1 MSPLWFFRSAQSSDM
16 EKRRLSEELRGSRWV
31 LWATFI
37 ALVSFFT
44 WANFSEIDQITR
56 APGSVI
62 PSSNIQLI
70 QSKDGGV
77 LEQLPVGVGE
87 IVDRGQI
94 IAQFETTNAEA
105 DHQEAKAQVA
115 ALSAA
120 MSRLTAELFGAAPEF
135 SPLAKEFP
143 HFVRSQK
150 LLFDRRQSAKS
161 EEIANLNSILALVRE
176 EIQMNEPLIARGDVS
191 KTEILRLQRE
201 EAELV
206 AQRGKITNDYFQ
218 STQAEYNETEEEFE
232 RVSQLL
238 IQRKKQLEGTTLTA
252 PVKGIVK
259 SIRLTTVGG
268 VIRPGE
274 DVLEIVPLEDDLLIE
289 AKVAPQDIGF
299 LKVGLDVSVKIEAYD
314 YTIYGDL
321 DGVLSYISADTLEEN
336 TQRGD
341 VPFYRVHIRTQGRKF
356 SGRPDADLQILPG
369 MTATVEVKTGKNTV
383 LSYLIKPIVKTL
395 RESMGER

>member
-1 MSPLWFFRSAQSSDM
+1 MSPLWFFRSAQASEM
-16 EKRRLSEELRGSRWV
+16 EKRRLDKELRGSRWV
-31 LWATFI
+31 LGAVFVS
-37 ALVSFFT
+37 LVLFFS

-62 PSSNIQLI
+62 PSSNVQII

-77 LEQLPVGVGE
+77 LEQLPISVGE
-87 IVDRGQI
+87 IVDQGQI
-94 IAQFETTNAEA
+94 VAQFDKTNAEA
-105 DHQEAKAQVA
+105 DYQEAKAQVA

-120 MSRLTAELFGAAPEF
+120 MSRLTAELFGTVPDF
-135 SPLAKEFP
+135 SALANEFP
-143 HFVRSQK
+143 HFVKSQK
-150 LLFDRRQSAKS
+150 LLFDRRQSAKR
-161 EEIANLNSILALVRE
+161 EEIANIGSILALVQE
-176 EIQMNEPLIARGDVS
+176 EIQMNEPLLARGDVS

-206 AQRGKITNDYFQ
+206 AQRGKISNDYFQ

-238 IQRKKQLEGTTLTA
+238 IQRKKQLQATTLTA

-299 LKVGLDVSVKIEAYD
+299 LRVGLDVSVKIEAYD

-321 DGVLSYISADTLEEN
+321 DGVLSYISADTLEED
-336 TQRGD
+336 TQKGD
-341 VPFYRVHIRTQGRKF
+341 IPFYRVHVRTQGRKF

-369 MTATVEVKTGKNTV
+369 MTSTVEVKTGKNTV
-383 LSYLIKPIVKTL
+383 LSYLIKPIIKTL
-395 RESMGER
+395 GESMGER

>member
-1 MSPLWFFRSAQSSDM
+1 MSPLWFFGSAQSSDN

-31 LWATFI
+31 LWATAV
-37 ALVSFFT
+37 ALASFFT

-62 PSSNIQLI
+62 PSSNVQLI

-77 LEQLPVGVGE
+77 LKKLPVSVGE

-94 IAQFETTNAEA
+94 VAQFETTNAEA

-120 MSRLTAELFGAAPEF
+120 MSRLTAELFGDAPKF
-135 SPLAKEFP
+135 SSLAEEFP
-143 HFVRSQK
+143 HFVKSQK
-150 LLFDRRQSAKS
+150 LLFDRRQSAKT
-161 EEIANLNSILALVRE
+161 EEIANLDSILALVRE
-176 EIQMNEPLIARGDVS
+176 EIQMNEPLIAKGDVS

-206 AQRGKITNDYFQ
+206 AQRGKVTNDYFQ
-218 STQAEYNETEEEFE
+218 SAQAEYNETEEEFE

-238 IQRKKQLEGTTLTA
+238 IQRKAQLEGTTLTA

-356 SGRPDADLQILPG
+356 SGRPDEDLQILPG

>member
-1 MSPLWFFRSAQSSDM
+1 MNPLWFFRSAQSSDM

-77 LEQLPVGVGE
+77 LQQLPVSVGE
-87 IVDRGQI
+87 VVDRGQI

-120 MSRLTAELFGAAPEF
+120 MSRLTAELFGTTPEF

-206 AQRGKITNDYFQ
+206 AQRGKVTNDYFQ

>member
-1 MSPLWFFRSAQSSDM
+1 
-16 EKRRLSEELRGSRWV
+16 
-31 LWATFI
+31 
-37 ALVSFFT
+37 
-44 WANFSEIDQITR
+44 
-56 APGSVI
+56 VI
-62 PSSNIQLI
+62 PSSNVQLI
-70 QSKDGGV
+70 QSKNGGV
-77 LEQLPVGVGE
+77 LKQLPVSVGD
-87 IVDRGQI
+87 IVDQGQI
-94 IAQFETTNAEA
+94 VAQFEETTAEA
-105 DHQEAKAQVA
+105 DYQEAKAQVA

-120 MSRLTAELFGAAPEF
+120 MSRLTAELFGASPEF
-135 SPLAKEFP
+135 SELANEFP

-150 LLFDRRQSAKS
+150 SLFDRRQSAKGD
-161 EEIANLNSILALVRE
+161 EIKNLDAILALVRE
-176 EIQMNEPLIARGDVS
+176 EIEMNEPLLAKGDVS

-206 AQRGKITNDYFQ
+206 AKRGKISNDYFQ
-218 STQAEYNETEEEFE
+218 ATQAEYNETEEEFE

-238 IQRKKQLEGTTLTA
+238 IQRQIQLDGTTLNA

-274 DVLEIVPLEDDLLIE
+274 DVLEIVPLEDDLMIE

-299 LKVGLDVSVKIEAYD
+299 LRVGMDVSVKIDAYD

-321 DGVLSYISADTLEEN
+321 NGVLSYISADTLEEN

-341 VPFYRVHIRTQGRKF
+341 VPFYRVHVRTQGRKF
-356 SGRPDADLQILPG
+356 SGRPDAELQILPG

-383 LSYLIKPIVKTL
+383 LSYLLKPIVKTL

>member
-1 MSPLWFFRSAQSSDM
+1 MNPLWFFRSAEASQN
-16 EKRRLSEELRGSRWV
+16 ERQRLNEELRGSRWV
-31 LWATFI
+31 LWAVFV
-37 ALVSFFT
+37 ALSSFFL

-56 APGSVI
+56 AQGSVI
-62 PSSNIQLI
+62 PSSNVQLI
-70 QSKDGGV
+70 QSKNGGV
-77 LEQLPVGVGE
+77 LKQLPVSVGD
-87 IVDRGQI
+87 IVDQGQI
-94 IAQFETTNAEA
+94 VAQFEETNAEA
-105 DHQEAKAQVA
+105 DYQEAKAQVA

-120 MSRLTAELFGAAPEF
+120 MSRLTAELFGASPEF
-135 SPLAKEFP
+135 SELANEFP

-150 LLFDRRQSAKS
+150 SLFDRRQSAKGD
-161 EEIANLNSILALVRE
+161 EIKNLDAILALVRE
-176 EIQMNEPLIARGDVS
+176 EIEMNEPLLAKGDVS

-206 AQRGKITNDYFQ
+206 AKRGKISNDYFQ
-218 STQAEYNETEEEFE
+218 ATQAEYNETEEEFE

-238 IQRKKQLEGTTLTA
+238 IQRQIQLDGTTLTA

-274 DVLEIVPLEDDLLIE
+274 DVLEIVPLEDDLMIE

-299 LKVGLDVSVKIEAYD
+299 LRVGMDVSVKIDAYD

-321 DGVLSYISADTLEEN
+321 NGVLSYISADTLEEN

-341 VPFYRVHIRTQGRKF
+341 VPFYRVHVRTQGRKF
-356 SGRPDADLQILPG
+356 SGRPDAELQILPG

-383 LSYLIKPIVKTL
+383 LSYLLKPIVKTL

>member
-1 MSPLWFFRSAQSSDM
+1 MSPLWFFRSAQASDM
-16 EKRRLSEELRGSRWV
+16 ERRRLSEEVRGSRWV
-31 LWATFI
+31 LWATFV
-37 ALVSFFT
+37 ALVSFFS
-44 WANFSEIDQITR
+44 WANYSEIDQITR

-62 PSSNIQLI
+62 PSSNVQLI

-77 LEQLPVGVGE
+77 LEKLPVGAGE
-87 IVDRGQI
+87 IVEQGQI

-105 DHQEAKAQVA
+105 DFQEAKAQVA

-120 MSRLTAELFGAAPEF
+120 MSRLTAELFGTVPQFTAATEGF
-135 SPLAKEFP
+135 S
-143 HFVRSQK
+143 HFVSSQK
-150 LLFDRRQSAKS
+150 LLFERRLSAKR
-161 EEIANLNSILALVRE
+161 EEIANLNAILALVRE
-176 EIQMNEPLIARGDVS
+176 EIQMNEPLLARGDVS

-206 AQRGKITNDYFQ
+206 AQRGKINNEYFQ

-238 IQRKKQLEGTTLTA
+238 IQRKKQLDGTTLTA

-259 SIRLTTVGG
+259 SIRLTTTGG

-299 LKVGLDVSVKIEAYD
+299 LREGLDVSVKIEAYD

-321 DGVLSYISADTLEEN
+321 DGVLSYISADTLEED
-336 TQRGD
+336 TQRGEP
-341 VPFYRVHIRTQGRKF
+341 PFYRVHIRTQGRKF

-383 LSYLIKPIVKTL
+383 LSYLLKPIVKTL

>member
-1 MSPLWFFRSAQSSDM
+1 MNPLWFFRSAEASSN
-16 EKRRLSEELRGSRWV
+16 ERQRLNEELRGSRRV
-31 LWATFI
+31 LWAVFV
-37 ALVSFFT
+37 ALISFFL

-56 APGSVI
+56 AQGSVI
-62 PSSNIQLI
+62 PSSNVQLI
-70 QSKDGGV
+70 QSKNGGV
-77 LEQLPVGVGE
+77 LKQLPVSVGD
-87 IVDRGQI
+87 IVDQDQVV
-94 IAQFETTNAEA
+94 AQFEQTNAEA
-105 DHQEAKAQVA
+105 DYQEAKAQVA

-120 MSRLTAELFGAAPEF
+120 MSRLTAELFGSSPEF
-135 SPLAKEFP
+135 SELADEFP

-150 LLFDRRQSAKS
+150 LLFDRRQSANS
-161 EEIANLNSILALVRE
+161 EEIENLDAILALVRE
-176 EIQMNEPLIARGDVS
+176 EIQMNEPLLAKGDVS

-206 AQRGKITNDYFQ
+206 AKRGKISNDYFQ
-218 STQAEYNETEEEFE
+218 ATQAEYNETEEEFE
-232 RVSQLL
+232 RISQLL

-274 DVLEIVPLEDDLLIE
+274 DVLEIVPLEDDLMIE

-299 LKVGLDVSVKIEAYD
+299 LRVGMDVSVKIDAYD

-321 DGVLSYISADTLEEN
+321 NGVLSYISADTLEEN

-341 VPFYRVHIRTQGRKF
+341 VPFYRVHVRTQGRKF
-356 SGRPDADLQILPG
+356 SGRPDAELQILPG

-383 LSYLIKPIVKTL
+383 LSYLLKPIVKTL

>member
-1 MSPLWFFRSAQSSDM
+1 MSPLWFFRSAQASEM
-16 EKRRLSEELRGSRWV
+16 EKRRLDKELRGSRWV
-31 LWATFI
+31 LGAVFVS
-37 ALVSFFT
+37 LVLFFS

-62 PSSNIQLI
+62 PSSNVQII

-77 LEQLPVGVGE
+77 LERLPISVGE
-87 IVDRGQI
+87 IVDQGQI
-94 IAQFETTNAEA
+94 VAQFDKTNAEA
-105 DHQEAKAQVA
+105 DYQEAKAQVA

-120 MSRLTAELFGAAPEF
+120 MSRLTAELFGTVPDF
-135 SPLAKEFP
+135 SALANEFP
-143 HFVRSQK
+143 HFVKSQK
-150 LLFDRRQSAKS
+150 LLFDRRQSAKR
-161 EEIANLNSILALVRE
+161 EEIANIGSILALVQE
-176 EIQMNEPLIARGDVS
+176 EIQMNEPLLARGDVS

-206 AQRGKITNDYFQ
+206 AQRGKISNDYFQ

-238 IQRKKQLEGTTLTA
+238 IQREKQLQATTLTA

-299 LKVGLDVSVKIEAYD
+299 LRVGLDVSVKIEAYD

-321 DGVLSYISADTLEEN
+321 DGVLSYISADTLEED
-336 TQRGD
+336 TQKGD
-341 VPFYRVHIRTQGRKF
+341 IPFYRVHVRTQGRKF

-369 MTATVEVKTGKNTV
+369 MTSTVEVKTGKNTV
-383 LSYLIKPIVKTL
+383 LSYLIKPIIKTL
-395 RESMGER
+395 GESMGER

>member
-1 MSPLWFFRSAQSSDM
+1 MSPLWFFRSAQASEM
-16 EKRRLSEELRGSRWV
+16 EKRRLDKELRGSRWV
-31 LWATFI
+31 LWAVFVS
-37 ALVSFFT
+37 LVSFFS

-62 PSSNIQLI
+62 PSSNVQII

-77 LEQLPVGVGE
+77 LEQLPISVGE
-87 IVDRGQI
+87 IVDQGQI
-94 IAQFETTNAEA
+94 VAQFDKTNAEA
-105 DHQEAKAQVA
+105 DYQEAKAQVA

-120 MSRLTAELFGAAPEF
+120 MSRLTAELFGTVPDF
-135 SPLAKEFP
+135 SDLADEFP
-143 HFVRSQK
+143 HFIKSQK
-150 LLFDRRQSAKS
+150 LLFDRRQSAKR
-161 EEIANLNSILALVRE
+161 EEIANIGSILALVQE
-176 EIQMNEPLIARGDVS
+176 EIQMNEPLLARGDVS

-201 EAELV
+201 EAELI
-206 AQRGKITNDYFQ
+206 AQRGKISNDYFQ

-238 IQRKKQLEGTTLTA
+238 IQREKQLQATILTA

-299 LKVGLDVSVKIEAYD
+299 LRVGLDVSVKIEAYD

-321 DGVLSYISADTLEEN
+321 DGVLSYISADTLEED
-336 TQRGD
+336 TQKGD
-341 VPFYRVHIRTQGRKF
+341 IPFYRVHVRTQGRKF

-369 MTATVEVKTGKNTV
+369 MTSTVEVKTGKNTV
-383 LSYLIKPIVKTL
+383 LSYLIKPIIKTL
-395 RESMGER
+395 GESMGER

>member
-1 MSPLWFFRSAQSSDM
+1 MSPLWFFRSAQASDL
-16 EKRRLSEELRGSRWV
+16 ERRRLSEELRGSRWV
-31 LWATFI
+31 LWATFV
-37 ALVSFFT
+37 ALTSFYT

-62 PSSNIQLI
+62 PSSNVQLI

-77 LEQLPVGVGE
+77 LEKLPVAVGE
-87 IVDRGQI
+87 VVEQGQV
-94 IAQFETTNAEA
+94 IAQFEATNAEA
-105 DHQEAKAQVA
+105 DYQEAKAQVA

-120 MSRLTAELFGAAPEF
+120 MSRLTAELFGSEPEF
-135 SPLAKEFP
+135 SAITHGFS
-143 HFVRSQK
+143 HFVTSQK
-150 LLFDRRQSAKS
+150 LLFQRRQSAKR
-161 EEIANLNSILALVRE
+161 EEIANIDAILELVRE
-176 EIQMNEPLIARGDVS
+176 EILMNEPLVARGDVS
-191 KTEILRLQRE
+191 RTEILRLQRE

-206 AQRGKITNDYFQ
+206 AQRGKINSEYFQ
-218 STQAEYNETEEEFE
+218 SAQTEYNETEEEFE

-238 IQRKKQLEGTTLTA
+238 IQRKQQLDATTLVA

-321 DGVLSYISADTLEEN
+321 DGVLSYISADTLEDDS
-336 TQRGD
+336 QRDD
-341 VPFYRVHIRTQGRKF
+341 VPFYRVHVRTQGRKF

-395 RESMGER
+395 KESMGER

>member
-1 MSPLWFFRSAQSSDM
+1 MSPLWFFRSAQASDM
-16 EKRRLSEELRGSRWV
+16 ERRRLNEELRGSRRV
-31 LWATFI
+31 LWATFV
-37 ALVSFFT
+37 ALAAFYI

-62 PSSNIQLI
+62 PSSNVQLI

-77 LEQLPVGVGE
+77 LEKLPIGVGE
-87 IVDRGQI
+87 IVDQGQI
-94 IAQFETTNAEA
+94 IAQFDTTNAEA
-105 DHQEAKAQVA
+105 DYQEAKAQVA

-120 MSRLTAELFGAAPEF
+120 MSRLTAELFGAEPQF
-135 SPLAKEFP
+135 SAITQGFP
-143 HFVRSQK
+143 HFVSSQK
-150 LLFDRRQSAKS
+150 LLFERRQSAKS
-161 EEIANLNSILALVRE
+161 EEIANLNAILALVQE
-176 EIQMNEPLIARGDVS
+176 EIQMNEPLVARGDVS

-206 AQRGKITNDYFQ
+206 AQRGKINNEYFQ

-238 IQRKKQLEGTTLTA
+238 IQRKQQLDATTLEA

-268 VIRPGE
+268 VIRAGE

-321 DGVLSYISADTLEEN
+321 DGVLSYISADTLEDE
-336 TQRGD
+336 TQKGD
-341 VPFYRVHIRTQGRKF
+341 VTFYRVHVRTQGRKF
-356 SGRPDADLQILPG
+356 SGRPDEDLQILPG

-383 LSYLIKPIVKTL
+383 LSYLLKPIVKTL
-395 RESMGER
+395 RESMSER

>member
-1 MSPLWFFRSAQSSDM
+1 
-16 EKRRLSEELRGSRWV
+16 
-31 LWATFI
+31 
-37 ALVSFFT
+37 
-44 WANFSEIDQITR
+44 
-56 APGSVI
+56 
-62 PSSNIQLI
+62 
-70 QSKDGGV
+70 
-77 LEQLPVGVGE
+77 
-87 IVDRGQI
+87 
-94 IAQFETTNAEA
+94 
-105 DHQEAKAQVA
+105 
-115 ALSAA
+115 
-120 MSRLTAELFGAAPEF
+120 
-135 SPLAKEFP
+135 
-143 HFVRSQK
+143 
-150 LLFDRRQSAKS
+150 
-161 EEIANLNSILALVRE
+161 
-176 EIQMNEPLIARGDVS
+176 MNEPLVARGDVS

-206 AQRGKITNDYFQ
+206 AQRGKINSDYFQ
-218 STQAEYNETEEEFE
+218 STQTEYNETEEEFE

-238 IQRKKQLEGTTLTA
+238 IQRKQQLDATTLVA

-321 DGVLSYISADTLEEN
+321 DGVLSYISADTLEDDS
-336 TQRGD
+336 QKGD
-341 VPFYRVHIRTQGRKF
+341 VTFYRVHIRTQGRKF
-356 SGRPDADLQILPG
+356 SGRPDEDLQILPG

-383 LSYLIKPIVKTL
+383 LSYLLKPIVKTL

>member
-1 MSPLWFFRSAQSSDM
+1 MNPLWFFRSAEASQN
-16 EKRRLSEELRGSRWV
+16 ERQRLNEELRGSRWV
-31 LWATFI
+31 LWAVFI
-37 ALVSFFT
+37 ALSSFFI

-56 APGSVI
+56 AQGSVI
-62 PSSNIQLI
+62 PSSNVQLI
-70 QSKDGGV
+70 QSKNGGV
-77 LEQLPVGVGE
+77 LKQLPVSVGD
-87 IVDRGQI
+87 IVDQGQI
-94 IAQFETTNAEA
+94 VAQFEETTAEA
-105 DHQEAKAQVA
+105 DYQEAKAQVA

-120 MSRLTAELFGAAPEF
+120 MSRLTAELFGASPEF
-135 SPLAKEFP
+135 SELANEFP

-150 LLFDRRQSAKS
+150 LLFDRRQSAKR
-161 EEIANLNSILALVRE
+161 EEIENIDAILALVRE
-176 EIQMNEPLIARGDVS
+176 EIEMNEPLLAKGDVS

-206 AQRGKITNDYFQ
+206 AKRGKISNDYFQ
-218 STQAEYNETEEEFE
+218 ATQAEYNETEEEFE

-238 IQRKKQLEGTTLTA
+238 IQRQIQLDGTTLTA

-274 DVLEIVPLEDDLLIE
+274 DVLEIVPLEDDLMIE

-299 LKVGLDVSVKIEAYD
+299 LRVGMDVSVKIDAYD

-321 DGVLSYISADTLEEN
+321 NGVLSYISADTLEEN

-341 VPFYRVHIRTQGRKF
+341 VPFYRVHVRTQGRKF
-356 SGRPDADLQILPG
+356 SGRPEAELQILPG

-383 LSYLIKPIVKTL
+383 LSYLLKPIVKTL

>member
-1 MSPLWFFRSAQSSDM
+1 MSPLWFFRSAESSDN
-16 EKRRLSEELRGSRWV
+16 EKRRLSDELRGSRWV
-31 LWATFI
+31 LWATAI
-37 ALVSFFT
+37 ALSSFFL

-56 APGSVI
+56 APGSII
-62 PSSNIQLI
+62 PSSNVQLI

-77 LEQLPVGVGE
+77 LKKLPVSVGE
-87 IVDRGQI
+87 IVDSGQI
-94 IAQFETTNAEA
+94 VAQFETTNAEA
-105 DHQEAKAQVA
+105 DYQEAKAQVA

-120 MSRLTAELFGAAPEF
+120 MSRLTAELFGIDPEF
-135 SPLAKEFP
+135 STFAEEFP
-143 HFVRSQK
+143 HFVKSQK
-150 LLFDRRQSAKS
+150 LLFERRQLAKS
-161 EEIANLNSILALVRE
+161 EEIANIDSILELVRE

-206 AQRGKITNDYFQ
+206 AQRARVSNDYFQ
-218 STQAEYNETEEEFE
+218 NAQAEYNETEEEFE
-232 RVSQLL
+232 RISQLL
-238 IQRKKQLEGTTLTA
+238 IQRKAQLEGTTLTA

-299 LKVGLDVSVKIEAYD
+299 LKVGLDVSVKIEAFD

-341 VPFYRVHIRTQGRKF
+341 VPFYRIHVRTKGRKF
-356 SGRPDADLQILPG
+356 SGSSDMDLQILPG

>member
-1 MSPLWFFRSAQSSDM
+1 MSPLWFFRSAESSDN
-16 EKRRLSEELRGSRWV
+16 EKRRLSDELRGSRWV
-31 LWATFI
+31 LWATAI
-37 ALVSFFT
+37 ALSSFFL

-56 APGSVI
+56 APGSII
-62 PSSNIQLI
+62 PSSNVQLI

-77 LEQLPVGVGE
+77 LKKLPVSVGE
-87 IVDRGQI
+87 IVDSGQI
-94 IAQFETTNAEA
+94 VAQFETTNAEA
-105 DHQEAKAQVA
+105 DYQEAKAQVA

-120 MSRLTAELFGAAPEF
+120 MSRLTAELFGIDPEF
-135 SPLAKEFP
+135 STFAEEFP
-143 HFVRSQK
+143 HFVKSQK
-150 LLFDRRQSAKS
+150 LLFERRQRAKS
-161 EEIANLNSILALVRE
+161 EEIANIDSILELVRE

-206 AQRGKITNDYFQ
+206 AQRARVSNDYFQ
-218 STQAEYNETEEEFE
+218 NAQAEYNETEEEFE
-232 RVSQLL
+232 RISQLL
-238 IQRKKQLEGTTLTA
+238 IQRKAQLEGTTLTA

-299 LKVGLDVSVKIEAYD
+299 LKVGLDVSVKIEAFD

-341 VPFYRVHIRTQGRKF
+341 VPFYRIHVRTKGRKF
-356 SGRPDADLQILPG
+356 SGSSDMDLQILPG

>member
-1 MSPLWFFRSAQSSDM
+1 MNPLWFFRSAEASSN
-16 EKRRLSEELRGSRWV
+16 ERQRLNEELRGSRRV
-31 LWATFI
+31 LWAVFI
-37 ALVSFFT
+37 ALISFFL

-56 APGSVI
+56 AQGSVI
-62 PSSNIQLI
+62 PSSNVQLI
-70 QSKDGGV
+70 QSKNGGV
-77 LEQLPVGVGE
+77 LKQLPVSVGD
-87 IVDRGQI
+87 IVDQDQVV
-94 IAQFETTNAEA
+94 AQFEETNAEA
-105 DHQEAKAQVA
+105 DYQEAKAQVA

-120 MSRLTAELFGAAPEF
+120 MSRLTAELFASNPEF
-135 SPLAKEFP
+135 SELADEFP

-150 LLFDRRQSAKS
+150 LLFDRRQSAKR
-161 EEIANLNSILALVRE
+161 EEIENLDAILALVRE
-176 EIQMNEPLIARGDVS
+176 EIQMNEPLLAKGDVS

-206 AQRGKITNDYFQ
+206 AKRGKISNDYFQ
-218 STQAEYNETEEEFE
+218 ATQAEYNETEEEFE
-232 RVSQLL
+232 RISQLL

-274 DVLEIVPLEDDLLIE
+274 DVLEIVPLEDDLMIE

-299 LKVGLDVSVKIEAYD
+299 LRVGMDVSVKIDAYD

-321 DGVLSYISADTLEEN
+321 NGVLSYISADTLEEN

-341 VPFYRVHIRTQGRKF
+341 VPFYRVHVRTQGRKF
-356 SGRPDADLQILPG
+356 SGRPDAELQILPG

-383 LSYLIKPIVKTL
+383 LSYLLKPIVKTL

>member
-1 MSPLWFFRSAQSSDM
+1 MNPLWFFRSAEASQN
-16 EKRRLSEELRGSRWV
+16 ERQRLNEELRGSRWV
-31 LWATFI
+31 LWAVFV
-37 ALVSFFT
+37 ALSSFFI

-56 APGSVI
+56 AQGSVI
-62 PSSNIQLI
+62 PSSNVQLI
-70 QSKDGGV
+70 QSKNGGV
-77 LEQLPVGVGE
+77 LKQLPVSVGD
-87 IVDRGQI
+87 IVDQGQI
-94 IAQFETTNAEA
+94 VAQFEETTAEA
-105 DHQEAKAQVA
+105 DYQEAKAQVA

-120 MSRLTAELFGAAPEF
+120 MSRLTAELFGTSPEF
-135 SPLAKEFP
+135 SKLANEFP

-150 LLFDRRQSAKS
+150 LLFDRRQSAKR
-161 EEIANLNSILALVRE
+161 EEIENLDAILALVRE
-176 EIQMNEPLIARGDVS
+176 EIEMNEPLLAKGDVS

-206 AQRGKITNDYFQ
+206 AKRGKISNDYFQ
-218 STQAEYNETEEEFE
+218 ATQAEYNETEEEFE

-238 IQRKKQLEGTTLTA
+238 IQRQIQLDGTTLTA

-274 DVLEIVPLEDDLLIE
+274 DVLEIVPLEDDLMIE

-299 LKVGLDVSVKIEAYD
+299 LRVGMDVSVKIDAYD

-321 DGVLSYISADTLEEN
+321 NGVLSYISADTLEEN

-341 VPFYRVHIRTQGRKF
+341 VPFYRVHVRTQGRKF
-356 SGRPDADLQILPG
+356 SGRPDAELQILPG

-383 LSYLIKPIVKTL
+383 LSYLLKPIVKTL

>member
-1 MSPLWFFRSAQSSDM
+1 MSPLWFFRSAQASEM
-16 EKRRLSEELRGSRWV
+16 EKRRLDKELRGSRWV
-31 LWATFI
+31 LGAVFVS
-37 ALVSFFT
+37 LVLFFS

-62 PSSNIQLI
+62 PSSNVQII

-77 LEQLPVGVGE
+77 LERLPISVGE
-87 IVDRGQI
+87 IVDQGQI
-94 IAQFETTNAEA
+94 VAQFDKTNAEA
-105 DHQEAKAQVA
+105 DYQEAKAQVA

-120 MSRLTAELFGAAPEF
+120 MSRLTAELFGTVPDF
-135 SPLAKEFP
+135 SALANEFP
-143 HFVRSQK
+143 HFIKSQK
-150 LLFDRRQSAKS
+150 LLFDRRQSAKR
-161 EEIANLNSILALVRE
+161 EEIANIGSILALVQE
-176 EIQMNEPLIARGDVS
+176 EIQMNEPLLARGDVS

-206 AQRGKITNDYFQ
+206 AQRGKISNDYFQ

-238 IQRKKQLEGTTLTA
+238 IQREKQLQATTLTA

-299 LKVGLDVSVKIEAYD
+299 LRVGLDVSVKIEAYD

-321 DGVLSYISADTLEEN
+321 DGVLSYISADTLEED
-336 TQRGD
+336 TQKGD
-341 VPFYRVHIRTQGRKF
+341 IPFYRVHVRTQGRKF

-369 MTATVEVKTGKNTV
+369 MTSTVEVKTGKNTV
-383 LSYLIKPIVKTL
+383 LSYLIKPIIKTL
-395 RESMGER
+395 GESMGER

>member
-1 MSPLWFFRSAQSSDM
+1 MSPLWFFRSAQASEM
-16 EKRRLSEELRGSRWV
+16 EKRRLDKELRGSRWV
-31 LWATFI
+31 LGAVFVS
-37 ALVSFFT
+37 LVLFFS

-62 PSSNIQLI
+62 PSSNVQII

-77 LEQLPVGVGE
+77 LEQLPISVGE
-87 IVDRGQI
+87 IVDQGQI
-94 IAQFETTNAEA
+94 VAQFDKTNAEA
-105 DHQEAKAQVA
+105 DYQEAKAQVA

-120 MSRLTAELFGAAPEF
+120 MSRLTAELFGTVPDF
-135 SPLAKEFP
+135 SALANEFP
-143 HFVRSQK
+143 HFIKSQK
-150 LLFDRRQSAKS
+150 LLFDRRQSAKR
-161 EEIANLNSILALVRE
+161 EEIANIGSILALVQE
-176 EIQMNEPLIARGDVS
+176 EIQMNEPLLARGDVS

-206 AQRGKITNDYFQ
+206 AQRGKISNDYFQ

-238 IQRKKQLEGTTLTA
+238 IQREKQLQATTLTA

-299 LKVGLDVSVKIEAYD
+299 LRVGLDVSVKIEAYD

-321 DGVLSYISADTLEEN
+321 DGVLSYISADTLEED
-336 TQRGD
+336 TQKGD
-341 VPFYRVHIRTQGRKF
+341 IPFYRVHVRTQGRKF

-369 MTATVEVKTGKNTV
+369 MTSTVEVKTGKNTV
-383 LSYLIKPIVKTL
+383 LSYLIKPIIKTL
-395 RESMGER
+395 GESMGER

>member
-1 MSPLWFFRSAQSSDM
+1 MSPLWFFRSAQASEM
-16 EKRRLSEELRGSRWV
+16 EKRRLDKELRGSRWV
-31 LWATFI
+31 LGAVFVS
-37 ALVSFFT
+37 LVLFFS

-62 PSSNIQLI
+62 PSSNVQII

-77 LEQLPVGVGE
+77 LEQLPISVGE
-87 IVDRGQI
+87 IVDQGQI
-94 IAQFETTNAEA
+94 VAQFDKTNAEA
-105 DHQEAKAQVA
+105 DYQEAKAQVA

-120 MSRLTAELFGAAPEF
+120 MSRLTAELFGTVPDF
-135 SPLAKEFP
+135 SALANEFP
-143 HFVRSQK
+143 HFVKSQK
-150 LLFDRRQSAKS
+150 LLFDRRQSAKR
-161 EEIANLNSILALVRE
+161 EEIANIGSILALVQE
-176 EIQMNEPLIARGDVS
+176 EIQMNEPLLARGDVS

-206 AQRGKITNDYFQ
+206 AQRGKISNDYFQ

-238 IQRKKQLEGTTLTA
+238 IQRKKQLQATTLTA

-299 LKVGLDVSVKIEAYD
+299 LRVGLDVSVKIEAYD

-321 DGVLSYISADTLEEN
+321 DGVLSYISADTLEED

-341 VPFYRVHIRTQGRKF
+341 IPFYRVHVRTQGRKF

-369 MTATVEVKTGKNTV
+369 MTSTVEVKTGKNTV
-383 LSYLIKPIVKTL
+383 LSYLIKPIIKTL
-395 RESMGER
+395 GESMGER

>member
-1 MSPLWFFRSAQSSDM
+1 MNPLWFFRSAHASNN
-16 EKRRLSEELRGSRWV
+16 ERRRLAVELRGSRRV
-31 LWATFI
+31 LWAVFA
-37 ALVSFFT
+37 ALVSFFL

-56 APGSVI
+56 APGSII

-77 LEQLPVGVGE
+77 LEKLPISVGQ
-87 IVDRGQI
+87 IVEQGQI

-105 DHQEAKAQVA
+105 DFQEAKAQVA

-120 MSRLTAELFGAAPEF
+120 MSRLTAELFGTLPEF
-135 SPLAKEFP
+135 SQAAGEFP
-143 HFVRSQK
+143 NFIASQK
-150 LLFDRRQSAKS
+150 LLFERRQSAKK
-161 EEIANLNSILALVRE
+161 EEIANLDAILALVRE
-176 EIQMNEPLIARGDVS
+176 EIEMNEPLLKKGDVS

-206 AQRGKITNDYFQ
+206 AQRGKINNDYFQ
-218 STQAEYNETEEEFE
+218 NAQAEFNDTEEELE

-238 IQRKKQLEGTTLTA
+238 IQRKKQLDGTTLTA

-299 LKVGLDVSVKIEAYD
+299 LKVGLDASVKIEAYD

-383 LSYLIKPIVKTL
+383 LSYLLKPIVKTL

>member
-1 MSPLWFFRSAQSSDM
+1 MSPLWFFRSVQTSKI
-16 EKRRLSEELRGSRWV
+16 ERRRLNDELRGSRWV

-37 ALVSFFT
+37 ALGSFFI

-62 PSSNIQLI
+62 PSSNVQLI

-77 LEQLPVGVGE
+77 LEKLPVSVGE
-87 IVDRGQI
+87 IVEQGQI
-94 IAQFETTNAEA
+94 VAQFETTSAEA
-105 DHQEAKAQVA
+105 DYQEAKVQVA
-115 ALSAA
+115 SLSAA
-120 MSRLTAELFGAAPEF
+120 MSRLTAELFGTEPEF
-135 SPLAKEFP
+135 SAIAKGFP
-143 HFVRSQK
+143 HFVNSQR
-150 LLFDRRQSAKS
+150 LLFERRQSAKQD
-161 EEIANLNSILALVRE
+161 EIANLDAILALVRE
-176 EIQMNEPLIARGDVS
+176 EILMNEPLVARGDVS

-206 AQRGKITNDYFQ
+206 AQRGKIDSEYFQ
-218 STQAEYNETEEEFE
+218 STQAEFNETEEEFE

-238 IQRKKQLEGTTLTA
+238 IQRKQQLDATTLVA

-341 VPFYRVHIRTQGRKF
+341 TPFYRVHIRTQGRKF

-383 LSYLIKPIVKTL
+383 LSYLLKPIVKTL

>member
-1 MSPLWFFRSAQSSDM
+1 MSPLWFFRSAQASEM
-16 EKRRLSEELRGSRWV
+16 EKRRLDKELRGSRWV
-31 LWATFI
+31 LGAVFVS
-37 ALVSFFT
+37 LVLFFS

-62 PSSNIQLI
+62 PSSNVQII

-77 LEQLPVGVGE
+77 LERLPISVGE
-87 IVDRGQI
+87 IVDQGQI
-94 IAQFETTNAEA
+94 VAQFDKTNAEA
-105 DHQEAKAQVA
+105 DYQEAKAQVA

-120 MSRLTAELFGAAPEF
+120 MSRLTAELFGTVPDF
-135 SPLAKEFP
+135 SALANEFP
-143 HFVRSQK
+143 HFIKSQK
-150 LLFDRRQSAKS
+150 LLFDRRQSAKR
-161 EEIANLNSILALVRE
+161 EEIANIGSILALVQE
-176 EIQMNEPLIARGDVS
+176 EIQMNEPLLARGDVS

-206 AQRGKITNDYFQ
+206 AQRGKISNDYFQ

-238 IQRKKQLEGTTLTA
+238 IQRKKQLQATTLTA

-299 LKVGLDVSVKIEAYD
+299 LRVGLDVSVKIEAYD

-321 DGVLSYISADTLEEN
+321 DGVLSYISADTLEED
-336 TQRGD
+336 TQKGD
-341 VPFYRVHIRTQGRKF
+341 IPFYRVHVRTQGRKF

-369 MTATVEVKTGKNTV
+369 MTSTVEVKTGKNTV
-383 LSYLIKPIVKTL
+383 LSYLIKPIIKTL
-395 RESMGER
+395 GESMGER

>member
-1 MSPLWFFRSAQSSDM
+1 MSPLWFFRSANSSEM
-16 EKRRLSEELRGSRWV
+16 EKRAINEELRGSRWV
-31 LWATFI
+31 LWAVFT
-37 ALVSFFT
+37 ALTSFFV

-56 APGSVI
+56 APGVVI
-62 PSSNIQLI
+62 PSSNVQLI

-77 LEQLPVGVGE
+77 LERLPVKVGE
-87 IVDRGQI
+87 IVEQDQVV
-94 IAQFETTNAEA
+94 AQFEKTNAEA
-105 DHQEAKAQVA
+105 DYQEAKAQVA

-120 MSRLTAELFGAAPEF
+120 MSRLTAELFGTAPEF
-135 SPLAKEFP
+135 LGLSLEFP
-143 HFVRSQK
+143 HFVKSQK
-150 LLFDRRQSAKS
+150 LLFDRRQSAKN
-161 EEIANLNSILALVRE
+161 EEIANLESILALVRE
-176 EIQMNEPLIARGDVS
+176 EIEMNEPLLARGDVS

-206 AQRGKITNDYFQ
+206 AKRGKISNDYFQ
-218 STQAEYNETEEEFE
+218 SAQAEYNETEEEFE
-232 RVSQLL
+232 RISQLL
-238 IQRKKQLEGTTLTA
+238 IQRKKQLEGTTLYA

-299 LKVGLDVSVKIEAYD
+299 LEVGLDVSVKIEAYD

-341 VPFYRVHIRTQGRKF
+341 VPFYRVHVRTQGRKF
-356 SGRPDADLQILPG
+356 SGRPDANLEILPG

-383 LSYLIKPIVKTL
+383 LSYLLKPIVKTL
-395 RESMGER
+395 KESMGER

>member
-1 MSPLWFFRSAQSSDM
+1 MSPLWFFRSAQASEM
-16 EKRRLSEELRGSRWV
+16 EKRRLNKELRGSRWV
-31 LWATFI
+31 LWAVFVS
-37 ALVSFFT
+37 LVSFFS

-62 PSSNIQLI
+62 PSSNVQII

-77 LEQLPVGVGE
+77 LEQLPISVGE
-87 IVDRGQI
+87 IVDQGQI
-94 IAQFETTNAEA
+94 VAQFDKTNAEA
-105 DHQEAKAQVA
+105 DYQEAKAQVA

-120 MSRLTAELFGAAPEF
+120 MSRLTAELFGTVPDF
-135 SPLAKEFP
+135 SDLADEFP
-143 HFVRSQK
+143 HFIKSQK
-150 LLFDRRQSAKS
+150 LLFDRRQSAKR
-161 EEIANLNSILALVRE
+161 EEIANIGSILALVQE
-176 EIQMNEPLIARGDVS
+176 EIQMNEPLLARGDVS

-201 EAELV
+201 EAELI
-206 AQRGKITNDYFQ
+206 AQRGKISNDYFQ

-238 IQRKKQLEGTTLTA
+238 IQREKQLQATTLTA

-299 LKVGLDVSVKIEAYD
+299 LRVGLDVSVKIEAYD

-321 DGVLSYISADTLEEN
+321 DGVLSYISADTLEED
-336 TQRGD
+336 TQKGD
-341 VPFYRVHIRTQGRKF
+341 TPFYRVHIRTQGRKF

-369 MTATVEVKTGKNTV
+369 MTSTVEVKTGKNTV
-383 LSYLIKPIVKTL
+383 LSYLIKPIIKTL
-395 RESMGER
+395 GESMGER

>member
-1 MSPLWFFRSAQSSDM
+1 MNPLWFFRSAEASSN
-16 EKRRLSEELRGSRWV
+16 ERQRLNEELRGSRWV
-31 LWATFI
+31 LWAVFV
-37 ALVSFFT
+37 ALSSFFV

-56 APGSVI
+56 AQGSVI
-62 PSSNIQLI
+62 PSSNVQLI
-70 QSKDGGV
+70 QSKNGGV
-77 LEQLPVGVGE
+77 LKQLPVAVGD
-87 IVDRGQI
+87 IVDQGQVV
-94 IAQFETTNAEA
+94 AQFEETNAEA
-105 DHQEAKAQVA
+105 DYQEAKAQVA

-120 MSRLTAELFGAAPEF
+120 MSRLTAELFGSNPKF
-135 SPLAKEFP
+135 SELAGEFP
-143 HFVRSQK
+143 HFVKSQK
-150 LLFDRRQSAKS
+150 LLFDRRQSAKR
-161 EEIANLNSILALVRE
+161 EEIENLDAILALVRE
-176 EIQMNEPLIARGDVS
+176 EIQMNEPLLAKGDVS

-206 AQRGKITNDYFQ
+206 AKRGKISNDYFQ
-218 STQAEYNETEEEFE
+218 ATQAEYNETEEEFE
-232 RVSQLL
+232 RISQLL

-274 DVLEIVPLEDDLLIE
+274 DVLEIVPLEDDLMIE

-299 LKVGLDVSVKIEAYD
+299 LRVGMDVSVKIEAYD

-321 DGVLSYISADTLEEN
+321 NGVLSYISADTLEEN

-341 VPFYRVHIRTQGRKF
+341 VPFYRVHVRTQGRKF
-356 SGRPDADLQILPG
+356 SGRPDAELQILPG

-383 LSYLIKPIVKTL
+383 LSYLLKPIVKTL

>member
-1 MSPLWFFRSAQSSDM
+1 
-16 EKRRLSEELRGSRWV
+16 V
-31 LWATFI
+31 
-37 ALVSFFT
+37 
-44 WANFSEIDQITR
+44 
-56 APGSVI
+56 
-62 PSSNIQLI
+62 QLI

-77 LEQLPVGVGE
+77 LQKLPVKVGE
-87 IVDRGQI
+87 IVEQGQI
-94 IAQFETTNAEA
+94 VALFETTNAEA
-105 DHQEAKAQVA
+105 DYQEAKAQVA

-120 MSRLTAELFGAAPEF
+120 MSRLTAELFEETPAF
-135 SPLAKEFP
+135 SGLSLEFP
-143 HFVRSQK
+143 HFVKSQK
-150 LLFDRRQSAKS
+150 LLFDRRQSAKN
-161 EEIANLNSILALVRE
+161 EEILNLEAILALVRE
-176 EIQMNEPLIARGDVS
+176 EIEMNEPLLARGDVS

-206 AQRGKITNDYFQ
+206 AKRGKISNDYFQ
-218 STQAEYNETEEEFE
+218 SAQTEYNETEEEFE
-232 RVSQLL
+232 RISQLL
-238 IQRKKQLEGTTLTA
+238 IQRKKQLEGASLFA

-299 LKVGLDVSVKIEAYD
+299 LEVGLDVSVKIEAYD

-341 VPFYRVHIRTQGRKF
+341 VPFYRVHVRTQGRKF
-356 SGRPDADLQILPG
+356 SGRPDANLEILPG

-383 LSYLIKPIVKTL
+383 LSYLLKPIVKTL
-395 RESMGER
+395 KESMGER

>member
-1 MSPLWFFRSAQSSDM
+1 MSPLWFFRSAQASEM
-16 EKRRLSEELRGSRWV
+16 EKRRLDKELRGSRWV
-31 LWATFI
+31 LGAVFVS
-37 ALVSFFT
+37 LVLFFS

-62 PSSNIQLI
+62 PSSNVQII

-77 LEQLPVGVGE
+77 LERLPISVGE
-87 IVDRGQI
+87 IVDQGQI
-94 IAQFETTNAEA
+94 VAQFDKTNAEA
-105 DHQEAKAQVA
+105 DYQEAKAQVA

-120 MSRLTAELFGAAPEF
+120 MSRLTAELFGTVPDF
-135 SPLAKEFP
+135 SALANEFP
-143 HFVRSQK
+143 HFIKSQK
-150 LLFDRRQSAKS
+150 LLFDRRQSAKR
-161 EEIANLNSILALVRE
+161 EEIANIGSILALVQE
-176 EIQMNEPLIARGDVS
+176 EIQMNEPLLARGDVS

-206 AQRGKITNDYFQ
+206 AQRGKISNDYFQ

-238 IQRKKQLEGTTLTA
+238 IQREKQLQATTLTA

-299 LKVGLDVSVKIEAYD
+299 LRVGLDVSVKIEAYD

-321 DGVLSYISADTLEEN
+321 DGVLSYISADTLEED

-341 VPFYRVHIRTQGRKF
+341 IPFYRVHVRTQGRKF

-369 MTATVEVKTGKNTV
+369 MTSTVEVKTGKNTV
-383 LSYLIKPIVKTL
+383 LSYLIKPIIKTL
-395 RESMGER
+395 GESMGER

>member
-1 MSPLWFFRSAQSSDM
+1 MNPLWFFRSAEASKNERQ
-16 EKRRLSEELRGSRWV
+16 RLNEELRGSRWV
-31 LWATFI
+31 LWAVFV
-37 ALVSFFT
+37 ALCSFFI

-56 APGSVI
+56 AQGSVI
-62 PSSNIQLI
+62 PSSNVQLI
-70 QSKDGGV
+70 QSKNGGV
-77 LEQLPVGVGE
+77 LKQLPVSVGD
-87 IVDRGQI
+87 IVDQGQI
-94 IAQFETTNAEA
+94 IAQFEETNAEA
-105 DHQEAKAQVA
+105 DYQEAKAQVA

-120 MSRLTAELFGAAPEF
+120 MSRLTAELFVSSPEF
-135 SPLAKEFP
+135 SELAKEFP

-150 LLFDRRQSAKS
+150 SLFDRRQSAKR
-161 EEIANLNSILALVRE
+161 EEIENLDAILALVRE
-176 EIQMNEPLIARGDVS
+176 EIEMNEPLLANGDVS

-206 AQRGKITNDYFQ
+206 AKRGKISNDYFQ
-218 STQAEYNETEEEFE
+218 ATQAEYNETEEEFE
-232 RVSQLL
+232 RISQLL

-274 DVLEIVPLEDDLLIE
+274 DVLEIVPLEDDLMVE

-299 LKVGLDVSVKIEAYD
+299 LRVGMDVSVKIDAYD

-321 DGVLSYISADTLEEN
+321 NGVLSYISADTLEEN

-341 VPFYRVHIRTQGRKF
+341 VPFYRVHVRTQGRKF
-356 SGRPDADLQILPG
+356 SGRPDAELQILPG

-383 LSYLIKPIVKTL
+383 LSYLLKPIVKTL

>member
-1 MSPLWFFRSAQSSDM
+1 MNPLWFFRSAEASQN
-16 EKRRLSEELRGSRWV
+16 ERQRLNEELRGSRWV
-31 LWATFI
+31 LWAVFV
-37 ALVSFFT
+37 ALCSFFI

-56 APGSVI
+56 AQGSVI
-62 PSSNIQLI
+62 PSSNVQLI
-70 QSKDGGV
+70 QSKNGGV
-77 LEQLPVGVGE
+77 LKQLPVSVGD
-87 IVDRGQI
+87 IVDQGQI
-94 IAQFETTNAEA
+94 VAQFEETNAEA
-105 DHQEAKAQVA
+105 DYQEAKAQVA

-120 MSRLTAELFGAAPEF
+120 MSRLTAELFGASPEF
-135 SPLAKEFP
+135 SELANEFP

-150 LLFDRRQSAKS
+150 SLFDRRQSAKGD
-161 EEIANLNSILALVRE
+161 EIKNLDAILALVRE
-176 EIQMNEPLIARGDVS
+176 EIEMNEPLLAKGDVS

-206 AQRGKITNDYFQ
+206 AKRGKISNDYFQ
-218 STQAEYNETEEEFE
+218 ATQAEYNETEEEFE

-238 IQRKKQLEGTTLTA
+238 IQRQIQLDGTTLTA

-274 DVLEIVPLEDDLLIE
+274 DVLEIVPLEDDLMIE

-299 LKVGLDVSVKIEAYD
+299 LRVGMDVSVKIDAYD

-321 DGVLSYISADTLEEN
+321 NGVLSYISADTLEEN

-341 VPFYRVHIRTQGRKF
+341 VPFYRVHVRTQGRKF
-356 SGRPDADLQILPG
+356 SGRPDAELQILPG

-383 LSYLIKPIVKTL
+383 LSYLLKPIVKTL

>member
-1 MSPLWFFRSAQSSDM
+1 MSPLWFFRSAQASEM
-16 EKRRLSEELRGSRWV
+16 EKRRLDKELRGSRWV
-31 LWATFI
+31 LWAVFVS
-37 ALVSFFT
+37 LVSFFS

-62 PSSNIQLI
+62 PSSNVQII

-77 LEQLPVGVGE
+77 LEQLPISVGE
-87 IVDRGQI
+87 IVDQGQI
-94 IAQFETTNAEA
+94 VAQFDKTNAEA
-105 DHQEAKAQVA
+105 DYQEAKAQVA

-120 MSRLTAELFGAAPEF
+120 MSRLTAELFGTVPDF
-135 SPLAKEFP
+135 SDLANEFP
-143 HFVRSQK
+143 HFIKSQK
-150 LLFDRRQSAKS
+150 LLFDRRQSAKR
-161 EEIANLNSILALVRE
+161 EEIANIGSILALVQE
-176 EIQMNEPLIARGDVS
+176 EIQMNEPLLARGDVS

-206 AQRGKITNDYFQ
+206 AQRGKISNDYFQ

-238 IQRKKQLEGTTLTA
+238 IQREKQLQATTLTA

-299 LKVGLDVSVKIEAYD
+299 LRVGLDVSVKIEAYD

-321 DGVLSYISADTLEEN
+321 DGVLSYISADTLEED
-336 TQRGD
+336 TQKGD
-341 VPFYRVHIRTQGRKF
+341 IPFYRVHVRTQGRKF
-356 SGRPDADLQILPG
+356 SRTPDSELQILPG
-369 MTATVEVKTGKNTV
+369 MTSTVEVKTGKNTV
-383 LSYLIKPIVKTL
+383 LSYLIKPIIKTL
-395 RESMGER
+395 GESMGER

>member
-1 MSPLWFFRSAQSSDM
+1 MSPLWFFRSAQASEM
-16 EKRRLSEELRGSRWV
+16 EKRRLDKELRGSRWV
-31 LWATFI
+31 LGAVFVS
-37 ALVSFFT
+37 LVLFFS

-62 PSSNIQLI
+62 PSSNVQII

-77 LEQLPVGVGE
+77 LERLPISVGE
-87 IVDRGQI
+87 IVDQGQI
-94 IAQFETTNAEA
+94 VAQFDKTNAEA
-105 DHQEAKAQVA
+105 DYQEAKAQVA

-120 MSRLTAELFGAAPEF
+120 MSRLTAELFGTVPDF
-135 SPLAKEFP
+135 SALANEFP
-143 HFVRSQK
+143 HFIKSQK
-150 LLFDRRQSAKS
+150 LLFDRRQSAKR
-161 EEIANLNSILALVRE
+161 EEIANIGSILALVQE
-176 EIQMNEPLIARGDVS
+176 EIQMNEPLLARGDVS

-206 AQRGKITNDYFQ
+206 AQRGKISNDYFQ

-238 IQRKKQLEGTTLTA
+238 IQRKKQLQATTLTA

-299 LKVGLDVSVKIEAYD
+299 LRVGLDVSVKIEAYD

-321 DGVLSYISADTLEEN
+321 DGVLSYISADTLEED

-341 VPFYRVHIRTQGRKF
+341 IPFYRVHVRTQGRKF

-369 MTATVEVKTGKNTV
+369 MTSTVEVKTGKNTV
-383 LSYLIKPIVKTL
+383 LSYLIKPIIKTL
-395 RESMGER
+395 GESMGER